1 MLDESLDANAQSAAG
16 SLRSNAPTPALPA
29 WKVWMMAARP
39 RTLPASAAPVLV
51 GTAAAIG
58 DGRFRLLP
66 ALAALLGSALIQI
79 GTNLANDVFDGLRG
93 TDGPGRLG
101 PVRVTAAGLLAP
113 RQVMAGMML
122 IFALAV
128 AVGVYLVWVGG
139 WPIVWIGT
147 LGILSG
153 ILYTGGPWP
162 LGYHGLGDL
171 FVFIFFGPVAV
182 GGTCYVQAGTVNP
195 RVLAAGA
202 AVGAL
207 ATAILVVNNL
217 RDRVTDA
224 RVGKRTLAVRLGE
237 GLTRRYYLMLLAV
250 AYCIAIL
257 LSRSWI
263 GLLPLLSMPIAAGL
277 IRVVNTKEDGPSL
290 NEALAGTAKLLALFS
305 LLWIPGWL

>member
-1 MLDESLDANAQSAAG
+1 MLSESRDANAQAPHAG
-16 SLRSNAPTPALPA
+16 LTSNAPASALPA
-29 WKVWMMAARP
+29 WKVWLMAARP

-93 TDGPGRLG
+93 TDGPDRVG
-101 PVRVTAAGLLAP
+101 PLRVTAAGLLAP
-113 RQVMAGMML
+113 RQVMAGMVL

-182 GGTCYVQAGTVNP
+182 GGTYYVQAGTVNL

-224 RVGKRTLAVRLGE
+224 RVGKRTLAVRFGQQM
-237 GLTRRYYLMLLAV
+237 TRHYYWALLAL
-250 AYCIAIL
+250 AYGLAVMLC
-257 LSRSWI
+257 RSWI
-263 GLLPLLSMPIAAGL
+263 GLLPLLSVPIAAGL
-277 IRVVNTKEDGPSL
+277 IRVVSTRDDGPSL